1 MATPRSTSPGAE
13 SAASAQSGR
22 ESPRTEQTHI
32 HVRNIGVHGWDG
44 SADSEG
50 TYESED
56 KLREIFSVF
65 GPFVQATV
73 RHRVVDGK
81 NTSWALVTMGDADS
95 VDRAL
100 ASQPMAGN
108 TALQL
113 SRFSAKIAS
122 TSTGA
127 MKRAVQYDKSSSS
140 DKERLRKFQKNKGR
154 LRAAARAGD
163 EPEVRRLLGRDDID
177 SADANGVTA
186 LYWSV
191 RKGHEGVMDILIGAR
206 ADLDGANDRGWTP
219 LIVAAIYGR
228 SSMVRKLL
236 VAGANHRLADQDGRT
251 ALDYA
256 QANGRDA
263 SGDSLVPTTP
273 SSPETLASR
282 RLKKVRAQNIPHTR
296 QRNLHRHDI

>member
-1 MATPRSTSPGAE
+1 M
-13 SAASAQSGR
+13 
-22 ESPRTEQTHI
+22 
-32 HVRNIGVHGWDG
+32 
-44 SADSEG
+44 
-50 TYESED
+50 
-56 KLREIFSVF
+56 F

-282 RLKKVRAQNIPHTR
+282 RLKKVRAQTIPLVISS
-296 QRNLHRHDI
+296 RNPQMTI

>member
-100 ASQPMAGN
+100 ASQPMAGD

-191 RKGHEGVMDILIGAR
+191 RKGHEGVMDILIGEIF
-206 ADLDGANDRGWTP
+206 D
-219 LIVAAIYGR
+219 
-228 SSMVRKLL
+228 
-236 VAGANHRLADQDGRT
+236 
-251 ALDYA
+251 
-256 QANGRDA
+256 
-263 SGDSLVPTTP
+263 
-273 SSPETLASR
+273 
-282 RLKKVRAQNIPHTR
+282 
-296 QRNLHRHDI
+296 